1 MNDIK
6 KIGLTALAG
15 SLLTLSAQAGELT
28 VSGGA
33 KITYTGDS
41 GNEDASDDG
50 NRFGMQN
57 LVEFSGSGELDNG
70 MTVSLYHNLE
80 LQDDADNSTSTLS
93 LDMGDMG
100 TLTYGQGS
108 FNAGIATIDD
118 MLPTADEEVSN
129 GIQTSTNEYGTS
141 YEVDQGGNA
150 FNYNYS
156 QGMFSVDLGWS
167 PSGTNQA
174 NDDGDN
180 GGSDGDGDDT
190 SVAVKITPM
199 DGLMIYGGLGEI
211 TKGNKTD
218 DHSTIGLTYSMGP
231 VSVGVQRSEIDFGA
245 ANAAGGYDSERTG
258 ASIAFAVNENLSISY
273 GQIDTE
279 LDGQAN
285 DEELKGFSIGYS
297 MGGITIKAH
306 QNKGEHLDGDA
317 QNESEHTEVA
327 VSFAF

>member
-15 SLLTLSAQAGELT
+15 SLLTLSSQAGELT

-41 GNEDASDDG
+41 GAQDAGDDG

-93 LDMGDMG
+93 IDMGDMG

-108 FNAGIATIDD
+108 FNAGIAKIDD

-129 GIQTSTNEYGTS
+129 GISTANEEAGTN
-141 YEVDQGGNA
+141 YEVDMGGNA

-156 QGMFSVDLGWS
+156 AGMMTLDLAVS

-180 GGSDGDGDDT
+180 GGSNGNGSDM
-190 SVAVKITPM
+190 SAAVQLTPM
-199 DGLMIYGGLGEI
+199 DGLKVYGGLGER
-211 TKGNKTD
+211 TVGAGED
-218 DHSTIGLTYSMGP
+218 DHSTIGFTYAAGP
-231 VSVGVQRSEIDFGA
+231 ITVGAQYSEIDRA
-245 ANAAGGYDSERTG
+245 AASAAGKYDSERTG

-273 GQIDTE
+273 GEIKTDLDT
-279 LDGQAN
+279 QTK
-285 DEELKGFSIGYS
+285 DEELKGFSVGYS
-297 MGGITIKAH
+297 MGGITVKAH
-306 QNKGEHLDGDA
+306 KNTGENMDGDA
-317 QNESEHTEVA
+317 NNESEHTEIA